1 MAKVKKRTLAILL
14 IVAILIG
21 ITACYGVAMS
31 VTDTVFKNNTPTYI
45 TLGNNIQGKITSSK
59 DYEAY
64 VFDIAENGAL
74 TICLEH
80 EKVTDPGKS
89 GWVVTLYKIQDTE
102 AALQKNYT
110 EIAFFES
117 FWADAT
123 SDWDP
128 VGLSAGSYCIVVSP
142 GLYFLESEYTL
153 STSFNPTDTY
163 EKEPN
168 DTREAATSIAVG
180 YGKYGNTSNRQEGI
194 DSDWYSFTLT
204 YDSCVNITLTH
215 EEGTMPVVGWT
226 VTLIN
231 ENDQKITQFTSRL
244 TDLVIKSGKI
254 GLKAGQYHLLVEA
267 QTDSADEYTILVG
280 SEKAVNFEFEFND
293 APEEAILL
301 PQGIGISGSLADR
314 LLSLDKDYYKFT
326 VDGSGY
332 IDVTFTHQVLEGS
345 KKGWNVRIL
354 KVLPDGTVTEVVRKI
369 SYWNMGTLSINNLGI
384 AAGDYYVLIDGDSVS
399 YNSATYTVK
408 WAFTEKENCELE
420 PNSSMYNC
428 QTLEFNQYYY
438 GSIISSDVTYDE
450 DYYRFNL
457 TSDKNVCV
465 EFSHETT
472 GSSDICWNI
481 TVIDDKGEIKKEITS
496 ALNQSLAST
505 GVFELP
511 AGVYF
516 VKVETGIYGS
526 ELPYKFRVVG

>member
-1 MAKVKKRTLAILL
+1 MAKGKKRTIAILL
-14 IVAILIG
+14 AVAILLSV
-21 ITACYGVAMS
+21 TACCGIAMS

-45 TLGNNIQGKITSSK
+45 KIGNNIQGKITSSK

-64 VFDIAENGAL
+64 VFELEENGSL

-89 GWVVTLYKIQDTE
+89 GWVVTLYKIQDTQT
-102 AALQKNYT
+102 ALQKNYV
-110 EIAFFES
+110 EIAYFES

-128 VGLSAGSYCIVVSP
+128 VGLSAGAYCIVVSP

-153 STSFNPTDTY
+153 TTSFNATDTY

-168 DTREAATSIAVG
+168 DAKEDATSIAVG
-180 YGKYGNTSNRQEGI
+180 YGKYGNTSNRQEGV
-194 DSDWYSFTLT
+194 DCDWYNFTLT
-204 YDSCVNITLTH
+204 YDSCVNITFTH
-215 EEGTMPVVGWT
+215 EEGTLPTVGWT
-226 VTLIN
+226 ITLVN
-231 ENDQKITQFTSRL
+231 EENEKITQLSSRQ
-244 TDLVIKSGKI
+244 TDLIVESGKL
-254 GLKAGQYHLLVEA
+254 GLKAGEYHLLVEA
-267 QTDSADEYTILVG
+267 QSDAADDYTILVG

-293 APEEAILL
+293 IPEEAIPL
-301 PQGIGISGSLADR
+301 PQGVGISGSLADR

-326 VDGSGY
+326 VDGNGY
-332 IDVTFTHQVLEGS
+332 IDIDFTHELLEGN

-354 KVLPDGTVTEVVRKI
+354 KVLPDGSLTEIVRKI
-369 SYWNMGTLSINNLGI
+369 SYWNVDTISINNFGI
-384 AAGDYYVLIDGDSVS
+384 APGDYYVLIDGDSVS

-408 WAFTEKENCELE
+408 WKFTEKENCELE
-420 PNSSMYNC
+420 PNSTMYNC

-457 TSDKNVCV
+457 TDAKNVCV
-465 EFSHETT
+465 EFAHEIT
-472 GSSDICWNI
+472 GSNDICWTI
-481 TVIDDKGEIKKEITS
+481 SVIDDKGQIKKEITS
-496 ALNQSLAST
+496 ALNQSLSST

-516 VKVETGIYGS
+516 VKIETGIYGS
-526 ELPYKFRVVG
+526 EMPYKFRLIG